1 MVSFADFFFVISGII
16 SSRVGFIPCVF
27 STAGGWG
34 VADVFKHAS
43 CLKKAKDVCWGE
55 RKEMPLVD
63 VSAEDIY
70 SRGEGGWRNRWILS
84 DKGEE
89 EEEEQSQMD
98 G

>member
-1 MVSFADFFFVISGII
+1 MVSFADVISGII

-43 CLKKAKDVCWGE
+43 CVKKAKDVCWGE
-55 RKEMPLVD
+55 RKEMQLGLVD

-70 SRGEGGWRNRWILS
+70 SRGGGGI
-84 DKGEE
+84 
-89 EEEEQSQMD
+89 D
-98 G
+98 GY